1 MPYEP
6 VKSIELRCW
15 GEPVG
20 ALAFDTATG
29 YYAFQYY
36 PEFVRTGLLIAPL
49 AMPLTAQRVF
59 VFPNLPSETF
69 FRLPACIADSLP
81 DAFGNALIDAWM
93 AARGVH
99 REQIT
104 PLDRL
109 AYLGNRAMG
118 ALEFAPPLGDDEQV
132 PSALEMSE
140 LIEEA
145 RRAVEVDLHL
155 DSLHAGQSQRL
166 HPDSYA
172 VSSELAQLIAVGT
185 SAGGARAKAVVG
197 YNPATEHFV
206 SGQLTLPQG
215 YSHWIIKFDVGASGS
230 DSNSKSS
237 TRSHEYGRI
246 EYAYALMARDC
257 GIKMAQSR
265 LYEAAGRAHFMT
277 RRFDRVEEDALFSS
291 AAAPISDS
299 PATADLP
306 HPQRQPPQK
315 LHLQTLCALAELDF
329 RQVGAHDY
337 NELFM
342 TIERLGLPYEAIDQA
357 FIRMVFNVCMA
368 NCDDHTKNHSFLMDA
383 QGTWSLAPAYDLTHS
398 YRADSYW
405 VSRHLM
411 SVNGRFEGITT
422 RDLLCVAH
430 HFNVADPV
438 EVIHRVQEVAAQ
450 WPDYAKAAGISAATT
465 KRIQADIQRFSTLA
479 ADVRGA

>member
-1 MPYEP
+1 
-6 VKSIELRCW
+6 
-15 GEPVG
+15 VG
-20 ALAFDTATG
+20 ALALDAATG

-36 PEFVRTGLLIAPL
+36 PEFVRTGLQIAPL
-49 AMPLTAQRVF
+49 AMPPDAQRVF
-59 VFPNLPSETF
+59 IFPNLPPETF

-93 AARGVH
+93 TAQGVH

-118 ALEFAPPLGDDEQV
+118 ALEFVPPIKDDEQA
-132 PSALEMSE
+132 PSVLEMNK

-155 DSLHAGQSQRL
+155 DSPRIKRPQKL
-166 HPDSYA
+166 HPDARVASG
-172 VSSELAQLIAVGT
+172 ELAQLIAVGT

-197 YNPATEHFV
+197 FNPATEHFV
-206 SGQLTLPQG
+206 SGQLSLPQG
-215 YSHWIIKFDVGASGS
+215 YSHWIIKFDVGPSGS
-230 DSNSKSS
+230 DSNSTSS
-237 TRSHEYGRI
+237 ARSHEYGRI

-257 GIKMAQSR
+257 GIEMAQSR

-277 RRFDRVEEDALFSS
+277 RRFDRVEENVSFPDKAIPVSGNP
-291 AAAPISDS
+291 AA
-299 PATADLP
+299 ADLP
-306 HPQRQPPQK
+306 QPPRQSPQK

-342 TIERLGLPYEAIDQA
+342 TIERLRLPYAALDQA
-357 FIRMVFNVCMA
+357 FTRMVFNVCMA

-398 YRADSYW
+398 YRADSSW

-411 SVNGRFEGITT
+411 SVNGRFEGITAH
-422 RDLLCVAH
+422 DLLHVAQR
-430 HFNVADPV
+430 FKVANPAD
-438 EVIHRVQEVAAQ
+438 VIRRVQEVAAQ
-450 WPDYAKAAGISAATT
+450 WHDYAKAAGVSAATT
-465 KRIQADIQRFSTLA
+465 KRVQADIRKFSDL
-479 ADVRGA
+479 